1 MAAAKKK
8 IRAVAKKK
16 ATPVLEADPVV
27 EAAPVVEAPRFLKCP
42 ACGTEHPPM
51 RCPKTVSRAEFEK
64 QLREKQQQAGG
75 EK

>member
-16 ATPVLEADPVV
+16 AAVVEKKAPPVV
-27 EAAPVVEAPRFLKCP
+27 EDAPTVEAPRFLKCP

-64 QLREKQQQAGG
+64 SLRRSL
-75 EK
+75 